1 MSLTIELPPD
11 LEQRL
16 RQEASHKG
24 KSVTEYVL
32 SALEAQLEAERLERN
47 RGAVALMKQWL
58 AEPPNEEDER
68 WPEIQAALEANR
80 AGQRRLFDA

>member
-16 RQEASHKG
+16 RLEAARKG
-24 KSVTEYVL
+24 ESAADYVVSVL
-32 SALEAQLEAERLERN
+32 DAQLEAQQRERDL
-47 RGAVALMKQWL
+47 GAVAMMKQWL

-68 WPEIQAALEANR
+68 WPEIEAALGAKYPT
-80 AGQRRLFDA
+80 QQ